1 MAGIYIHIPFCKKKC
16 SYCDFHFTTSFHA
29 YKDRMMNAIEKEISD
44 RKLEIQTPLE
54 TIYFGGGTPS
64 LLSTTELASVLSA
77 IRASFEIKEDAEVTL
92 ETNPDD
98 LRDVE
103 VIRAWRNAGVN
114 RLSVG
119 IQSFRQKD
127 LDWMNRAHD
136 ISDIFLA
143 LKNAKEVGID
153 NITIDLIYGLPE
165 MDLSEWEQQL
175 DQFLELEIPHLSA
188 YCLTVEPRTAL
199 NKWVETNEVKP
210 ANDDLQSEQFNL
222 LVSKLAERG
231 YEQYEISNFAIRGF
245 RSRHNSA
252 YWEGKEYLGIG
263 PSAHSF
269 DGKVRRWNVAN
280 NHIYMKGL
288 EENVVYFEEE
298 HLTEKERF
306 NEYLLTGLRKIEG
319 ISLKHAEEILQPD
332 NTFYKTLEKFV
343 DMKWV
348 DFDRKND
355 QITLTMEG
363 KLRADH
369 IASSLFFV

>member
-16 SYCDFHFTTSFHA
+16 SYCDFHFTTSFHS

-44 RKLEIQTPLE
+44 RKREIQSPLE

-77 IRASFEIKEDAEVTL
+77 IRASFEITEDAEVTL

-98 LRDVE
+98 LRDVK
-103 VIRAWRNAGVN
+103 VIRSWRNAGVN
-114 RLSVG
+114 RLSIG

-143 LKNAKEVGID
+143 LKNAKEVGIG

-210 ANDDLQSEQFNL
+210 ANDELQSEQFNL

-231 YEQYEISNFAIRGF
+231 YEQYEISNFAIKGF

-288 EENVVYFEEE
+288 EENEVYFEEE
-298 HLTEKERF
+298 RLTEKERF
-306 NEYLLTGLRKIEG
+306 NEYLLTGLRKMEG

-348 DFDRKND
+348 DFDRQND

>member
-16 SYCDFHFTTSFHA
+16 SYCDFHFTTSFHS

-44 RKLEIQTPLE
+44 RKREIQTPLE

-77 IRASFEIKEDAEVTL
+77 IRASFEINEGAEVTL

-103 VIRAWRNAGVN
+103 VIRSWRNAGVN
-114 RLSVG
+114 RLSIG

-165 MDLSEWEQQL
+165 MDLSEWEEQL

-231 YEQYEISNFAIRGF
+231 YEQYEISNFAIKGF

-263 PSAHSF
+263 PSANSF

>member
-44 RKLEIQTPLE
+44 RKREIQTPLE

-103 VIRAWRNAGVN
+103 VIRSWRNAGVN
-114 RLSVG
+114 RLSIG

-165 MDLSEWEQQL
+165 MDLSEWEEQL

-231 YEQYEISNFAIRGF
+231 YEQYEISNFAIKGF

-288 EENVVYFEEE
+288 EENEVYFEEE